1 MEVAANDAPQPEG
14 AAPPPADRKRRSL
27 PVSGT
32 ALIALAITAVVV
44 IATVVILLAGNQTA
58 ATYPAD
64 SPEGSLQRYV
74 AAWFDEDYD
83 TAYTYFSTRVKA
95 QMSLEEFRRE
105 AGFGYTPDS
114 QSVELDSSTGTDP
127 RRTLN
132 ITVED
137 YFGYGGEG
145 YRHQES
151 VSMVLEPD
159 GWRVDESLIGL
170 QPYYG
175 SKEF

>member
-1 MEVAANDAPQPEG
+1 MEVAADAPQPEG
-14 AAPPPADRKRRSL
+14 AALPPPARKTRSL
-27 PVSGT
+27 PLGGT

-44 IATVVILLAGNQTA
+44 IATAIILLAGNQTA

-95 QMSLEEFRRE
+95 QMSLEAFRRE
-105 AGFGYTPDS
+105 AGFGYAPDS

-127 RRTLN
+127 RRNLQ

-145 YRHQES
+145 YRHQET

-159 GWRVDESLIGL
+159 GWRVDESLVGL
-170 QPYYG
+170 QPYYDN
-175 SKEF
+175 SEY